1 VSQKPTDLERRAHWR
16 RRAEEARSLA
26 RETSDDRAKQALL
39 DIARFYEA
47 MADRPATRRA
57 HDMARRE
64 TN

>member
-1 VSQKPTDLERRAHWR
+1 VSQKPTDLERRAYWR
-16 RRAEEARSLA
+16 RRAEEVHRLA
-26 RETSDDRAKQALL
+26 RQATDDGIQKSLL